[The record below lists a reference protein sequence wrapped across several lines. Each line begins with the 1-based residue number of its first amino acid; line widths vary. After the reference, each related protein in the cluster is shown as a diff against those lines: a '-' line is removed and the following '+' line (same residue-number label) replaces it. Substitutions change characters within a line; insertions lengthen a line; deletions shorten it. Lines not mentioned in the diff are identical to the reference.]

1 MYISLV
7 LLLVS
12 FLTSPNMEKAQ
23 NLDSTVKN
31 DFRRQVTR
39 DRPWR
44 SVFGALRFC
53 GKGGISDKNIQTHS
67 IVWLSEYNKN
77 KDLDIVGRTNIQF

>member
-1 MYISLV
+1 MYLSLV
-7 LLLVS
+7 VLSVS

-53 GKGGISDKNIQTHS
+53 GKGGISDKNI
-67 IVWLSEYNKN
+67 VWLSEYNKN